1 MQGYGGRKNRA
12 YTVMDRLLSFLVDGR
27 VEAGV
32 DEAGRGCLAGPVT
45 AAAVIPGPRGM
56 HWLDMGLDDSKR
68 LDVNSRNRLRQAIES
83 ESSAW
88 CVGWASVEEIERMNI
103 LQATYL
109 AMHRAIDGLARPP
122 EHLLIDGNRFR
133 AHAIPHSCEVKGDGR
148 FLSIAAASILAK
160 THRDECMEALAVEH
174 PEYGWEGNK
183 GYPTPVHK
191 AALLHHGHT
200 AHHRRTFRGV
210 QRTLFTP

>member
-1 MQGYGGRKNRA
+1 MGR
-12 YTVMDRLLSFLVDGR
+12 LQSFLVDGR

-45 AAAVIPGPRGM
+45 AAAVIPGPHGK
-56 HWLDMGLDDSKR
+56 HWMDLGLDDSKR
-68 LDVNSRNRLRQAIES
+68 LDVNARNLLRQAIES
-83 ESSAW
+83 ESAAW

-109 AMHRAIDGLARPP
+109 AMHRAIDGLARHPD
-122 EHLLIDGNRFR
+122 HLLIDGNRFR
-133 AHAIPHSCEVKGDGR
+133 AHSIPHTCEVKGDGR

-160 THRDECMEALAVEH
+160 THRDEHMESLAVQH

-191 AALLHHGHT
+191 AALLRCGHT

-210 QRTLFTP
+210 QGTLFTP

>member
-1 MQGYGGRKNRA
+1 MQ
-12 YTVMDRLLSFLVDGR
+12 RLLSFLLDGR

-45 AAAVIPGPRGM
+45 AAAVIPGSHGTRWM
-56 HWLDMGLDDSKR
+56 DMGLDDSKR
-68 LDVNSRNRLRQAIES
+68 LDVGSRNRLRQAIES
-83 ESSAW
+83 ESTAW
-88 CVGWASVEEIERMNI
+88 CVGWATVEEIDRINI

-109 AMHRAIDGLARPP
+109 AMHRAIDGLDQCP
-122 EHLLIDGNRFR
+122 EHLIVDGNRFR
-133 AHAIPHSCEVKGDGR
+133 PHVIPHSCEVKGDGR

-160 THRDECMEALAVEH
+160 THRDEHMEALALQH

-191 AALLHHGHT
+191 EALHRHGHT
-200 AHHRRTFRGV
+200 VHHRRTFRGV
-210 QRTLFTP
+210 QGTLFAT